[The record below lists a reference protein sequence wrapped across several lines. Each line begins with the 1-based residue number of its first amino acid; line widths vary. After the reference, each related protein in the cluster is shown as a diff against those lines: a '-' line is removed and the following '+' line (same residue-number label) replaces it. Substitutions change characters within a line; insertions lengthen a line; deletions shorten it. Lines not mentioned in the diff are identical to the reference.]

1 MHVCTLAHVFVALY
15 ACRFVCPNLL
25 IFLPFLLWFPVSR
38 SVSYDGDQ
46 FSNVDNFVYPMGYW
60 TDLFYGEQFAK
71 HNTNSVDH
79 SLKLS
84 KSFMIS
90 PYSEP

>member
-1 MHVCTLAHVFVALY
+1 MGKYHNGRTQGPGSGCASPASHRHSESGGATGTVPVC
-15 ACRFVCPNLL
+15 R
-25 IFLPFLLWFPVSR
+25 
-38 SVSYDGDQ
+38 
-46 FSNVDNFVYPMGYW
+46 NVHPMGYW

-90 PYSEP
+90 PYSHTENPELETEILI

>member
-1 MHVCTLAHVFVALY
+1 MQKMKPL
-15 ACRFVCPNLL
+15 CPG
-25 IFLPFLLWFPVSR
+25 R
-38 SVSYDGDQ
+38 SAISK
-46 FSNVDNFVYPMGYW
+46 FDNFVYPMGYW

-90 PYSEP
+90 PYGEP

>member
-1 MHVCTLAHVFVALY
+1 MGI
-15 ACRFVCPNLL
+15 N
-25 IFLPFLLWFPVSR
+25 
-38 SVSYDGDQ
+38 

-90 PYSEP
+90 PYREP

>member
-1 MHVCTLAHVFVALY
+1 MK
-15 ACRFVCPNLL
+15 
-25 IFLPFLLWFPVSR
+25 
-38 SVSYDGDQ
+38 G
-46 FSNVDNFVYPMGYW
+46 VYPMGYW
-60 TDLFYGEQFAK
+60 TDLFYSEQFAK

-90 PYSEP
+90 PYREP

>member
-1 MHVCTLAHVFVALY
+1 MKPL
-15 ACRFVCPNLL
+15 CPG
-25 IFLPFLLWFPVSR
+25 R
-38 SVSYDGDQ
+38 STISK
-46 FSNVDNFVYPMGYW
+46 FDNFVYPMGYW

-90 PYSEP
+90 PYEEPSSTDRNFNIKQHFSSA

>member
-1 MHVCTLAHVFVALY
+1 MIVGDEEGNTCMGKWFDPHV
-15 ACRFVCPNLL
+15 
-25 IFLPFLLWFPVSR
+25 
-38 SVSYDGDQ
+38 
-46 FSNVDNFVYPMGYW
+46 VYPMGYW
-60 TDLFYGEQFAK
+60 TDLFYGEQFAN

-90 PYSEP
+90 PYREP

>member
-1 MHVCTLAHVFVALY
+1 MKPL
-15 ACRFVCPNLL
+15 CPA
-25 IFLPFLLWFPVSR
+25 R
-38 SVSYDGDQ
+38 SAILK
-46 FSNVDNFVYPMGYW
+46 FDNFVYPMGYL

-71 HNTNSVDH
+71 HNTNSLDH

-90 PYSEP
+90 PYGEPWLHYAIIHHKTITELLTQY

>member
-1 MHVCTLAHVFVALY
+1 MQSKGGVPHAPGHPSG
-15 ACRFVCPNLL
+15 RGP
-25 IFLPFLLWFPVSR
+25 
-38 SVSYDGDQ
+38 GEG
-46 FSNVDNFVYPMGYW
+46 NFVYPMGYW

-90 PYSEP
+90 PYREP

>member
-1 MHVCTLAHVFVALY
+1 MTPAM
-15 ACRFVCPNLL
+15 
-25 IFLPFLLWFPVSR
+25 LPARGPQR
-38 SVSYDGDQ
+38 DG
-46 FSNVDNFVYPMGYW
+46 VYPMGYL

-90 PYSEP
+90 PYREP